1 MSDTK
6 VRVVIEVKKGLADV
20 MVKTKGVEVVI
31 IDKDDNIELEYASE
45 EEVSEKE

>member
-6 VRVVIEVKKGLADV
+6 VKVVIEVKKGLADV

-31 IDKDDNIELEYASE
+31 VDKDDDIELVYTTN
-45 EEVSEKE
+45 EEVAEKE

>member
-6 VRVVIEVKKGLADV
+6 VKVVIEVKKGLADV
-20 MVKTKGVEVVI
+20 MAKTKGVEVVI
-31 IDKDDNIELEYASE
+31 VDKDDDIELVYDSD